1 MSNLQLKFKEN
12 IMLFKRKYSA
22 FFKELLVRDSR
33 LAIID
38 RYTWKIFKIISPY
51 QINFMPLITWRLV
64 GQGRLPSLTQRI
76 EETQDPT
83 DDFIIKDIK
92 EINKIDKD
100 LKVNVILKGIKPNIL
115 KQIDKSLVT
124 YIVNM
129 NDESIFSEF
138 KKIIQISADQG
149 IVDGFLGS
157 QNGRVGYKETK
168 NKIVF
173 LSGDALSE
181 DQIKNEI
188 NSNMLKKF
196 YYLFNINNSIKN
208 KNRLHI
214 AVMKHNINISRH
226 SMGSG
231 LWVIL
236 YLLKRYKFVN
246 IYGWDQYRSN
256 PICKNSTTKFIKD
269 IWETIG
275 DITSNKEII
284 KAGGAYF
291 VPKKFFCSFLFSY
304 IYCYK
309 ILTSEKLKN
318 RYSVQGHVSNIKI
331 NNNVMCELKKIIYK

>member
-138 KKIIQISADQG
+138 K
-149 IVDGFLGS
+149 
-157 QNGRVGYKETK
+157 
-168 NKIVF
+168 
-173 LSGDALSE
+173 
-181 DQIKNEI
+181 
-188 NSNMLKKF
+188 
-196 YYLFNINNSIKN
+196 
-208 KNRLHI
+208 
-214 AVMKHNINISRH
+214 
-226 SMGSG
+226 
-231 LWVIL
+231 
-236 YLLKRYKFVN
+236 
-246 IYGWDQYRSN
+246 
-256 PICKNSTTKFIKD
+256 
-269 IWETIG
+269 
-275 DITSNKEII
+275 
-284 KAGGAYF
+284 
-291 VPKKFFCSFLFSY
+291 
-304 IYCYK
+304 
-309 ILTSEKLKN
+309 
-318 RYSVQGHVSNIKI
+318 
-331 NNNVMCELKKIIYK
+331 